1 MTGKQDQTIKFIP
14 TVCFVT
20 GECELEDKIDTGHIP
35 TLSLGWGV
43 PSLYYV
49 KLLLELELWKEFDR
63 TF

>member
-1 MTGKQDQTIKFIP
+1 MTGEQDQTINFIR
-14 TVCFVT
+14 TVSFVT
-20 GECELEDKIDTGHIP
+20 EVCELGDKTDTDHIP